1 MKQII
6 MIAAFWFVTHTASAQ
21 RLNFEIYNSPSGSD
35 TIFVDTSKLF
45 MTFDTTFSFNYI
57 KSIAS

>member
-45 MTFDTTFSFNYI
+45 MTFDTTFSFN
-57 KSIAS
+57 